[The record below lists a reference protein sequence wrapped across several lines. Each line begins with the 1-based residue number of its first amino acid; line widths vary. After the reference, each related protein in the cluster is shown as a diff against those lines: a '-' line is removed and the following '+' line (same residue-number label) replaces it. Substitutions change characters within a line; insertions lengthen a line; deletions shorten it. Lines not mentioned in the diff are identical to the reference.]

1 MLAAD
6 RIVGNI
12 EPHPMKTKGE
22 IEAAISDAMVRFEIE
37 YMGRGPKEAR
47 SHIIDDLIVVRLKGV
62 LTPAEQQLA
71 KCADGV
77 ELIKKMRSTLIDSAR
92 GTLSAVISDA
102 SGAKVL
108 DILTDIN
115 TASGERVFI
124 FVLEANLGR
133 DLPRKITA

>member
-1 MLAAD
+1 LLFWLQAELSGTMSHTA
-6 RIVGNI
+6 
-12 EPHPMKTKGE
+12 MKTKGE
-22 IEAAISDAMVRFEIE
+22 IESAISEAMVRFEIE

-47 SHIIDDLIVVRLKGV
+47 SHIIDDLILVRLKGV
-62 LTPAEQQLA
+62 LTPAEEQLA

-77 ELIKKMRSTLIDSAR
+77 ELIKKMRSTLIESAR
-92 GTLSAVISDA
+92 GKLSSVISET
-102 SGAKVL
+102 SGTKVV

-133 DLPRKITA
+133 DLPRK

>member
-1 MLAAD
+1 MLAAG
-6 RIVGNI
+6 RIVNTMSRI
-12 EPHPMKTKGE
+12 PMKTKGE
-22 IEAAISDAMVRFEIE
+22 IETAISEAMVRFEID

-47 SHIIDDLIVVRLKGV
+47 SHIIDDLVLVRLKGV

-77 ELIKKMRSTLIDSAR
+77 ELIKKMRSTLIESAR
-92 GTLSAVISDA
+92 GKLSAVISDT

-124 FVLEANLGR
+124 FVLDANLGR